1 MLNTQKLIGHIPDK
15 VLSKISNIKEITN
28 DLRLAHFISQ
38 CQHESMG
45 FTRVFENLNYSAQGL
60 QNTFPKRFT
69 YQESVKYAHDQ
80 QAIANR
86 AYANRIGNGDEKS
99 GDGWKY
105 RGKGYIQLTGAS
117 NHDLFSKYI
126 GVDCCENP
134 DLVATDYPLESA
146 AWFFTVNNIWSLC
159 DKGHEIQ
166 NVSEVTRKI
175 NPAKAGFSDRL
186 MKFNKIYGLL
196 TK

>member
-1 MLNTQKLIGHIPDK
+1 MLNTNKLIGHIPDK
-15 VLSKISNIKEITN
+15 VLSKIPNIKEITN

-38 CQHESMG
+38 CQHESQN
-45 FTRVFENLNYSAQGL
+45 FTRVFENLNYSVQGL
-60 QNTFPKRFT
+60 LNTFPKRFT
-69 YQESVKYAHDQ
+69 HQDGVKYAHDQ
-80 QAIANR
+80 QAIANK
-86 AYANRIGNGDEKS
+86 AYASRMGNGDEKS

-105 RGKGYIQLTGAS
+105 RGKGYIQLTFHD

-126 GVDCCENP
+126 GVDCCANP
-134 DLVATDYPLESA
+134 DLVATEYPLESA
-146 AWFFTVNNIWSLC
+146 AWFFTTNNIWSLC
-159 DKGHEIQ
+159 DKGHELQ

-196 TK
+196 NK